1 MLPTRAG
8 GIINYPIRDQQSLYS
23 SYMPFVS
30 GGALFVT
37 SNRTFP
43 LGEDVFVV
51 VTLPDS
57 TERTPLTGKVVW
69 VMHRAQGSRPA
80 GFALQLSGD
89 EGKRLKNEIEK
100 LLAGIMGSDRP
111 TYTL

>member
-8 GIINYPIRDQQSLYS
+8 GIINYPIRDLQTLYS
-23 SYMPFVS
+23 SYLPFVS
-30 GGALFVT
+30 GGALFVP

-51 VTLPDS
+51 VTLPES

-69 VMHRAQGSRPA
+69 VTHRTQGSRPA

-89 EGKRLKNEIEK
+89 DGARLKNEIEK
-100 LLAGIMGSDRP
+100 MLVGILTSDRP
-111 TYTL
+111 TYTM

>member
-100 LLAGIMGSDRP
+100 LLAGIMSSDRP
-111 TYTL
+111 TYTM